1 MYVEETS
8 LSRTLKDYQG
18 KKIEKLQST
27 FLKEQKIIRDFLE
40 ISFSLHV
47 HTELGTARVKEKEK
61 TEPIAELE
69 SEGQGLLRI
78 SEGEI
83 GFWLIIM
90 TTGSHRSSVVA
101 TMDTTRTNTATG
113 DC

>member
-78 SEGEI
+78 SEGAI

-90 TTGSHRSSVVA
+90 TIGS
-101 TMDTTRTNTATG
+101 
-113 DC
+113 